1 MTDPIDRERALYR
14 YHLALQRGDF
24 AAVAAILRE
33 AESDPELA
41 RMVLALNAALEAEE
55 AACLPSPALSPLR
68 STNGQRPPGAP
79 IQEDYPMTFT
89 TLTSPA
95 QSTRPVRATRLA
107 PSLTLIAA
115 LVAVALFGA
124 LLLMNQSGGLFAT
137 GGGDLPPNG
146 GGDPLSAGAQRVV
159 TATPLPTDTLN
170 PGPIDTPTATPIP
183 ANVSPVMPIVVTA
196 TPLPFSDS
204 FGPTMIPPTALPWG
218 PGLSGQLPVLPV
230 GETMTGYLE
239 GDGNVGIYWF
249 DAPEAGT
256 FSLSVTALDFEPRL
270 LVYTL
275 DDPELGIQR
284 NAQDGPLPSVTLD
297 LGRGDRMLAFV
308 YSADRAASGQYLLN
322 VRAG

>member
-55 AACLPSPALSPLR
+55 AAGLPSPALSPLR

-89 TLTSPA
+89 TLASPA
-95 QSTRPVRATRLA
+95 QSTRPVRAARFA

-124 LLLMNQSGGLFAT
+124 LLLLNQSGGLFAT
-137 GGGDLPPNG
+137 GGGNLPPNG
-146 GGDPLSAGAQRVV
+146 GGDPLSAGAPRA
-159 TATPLPTDTLN
+159 TATPTV
-170 PGPIDTPTATPIP
+170 TPSATPIP
-183 ANVSPVMPIVVTA
+183 ANVSPAMPIVVTA
-196 TPLPFSDS
+196 TPMLIPDG

-218 PGLSGQLPVLPV
+218 PSLIGQLPVLPV
-230 GETMTGYLE
+230 GETMTGYLV

-249 DAPEAGT
+249 DSPEDGT
-256 FSLSVTALDFEPRL
+256 YSLSVTALDFEPRL

-275 DDPELGIQR
+275 DDPDLGIQR
-284 NAQDGPLPSVTLD
+284 TAEDGPLPSVTLD
-297 LGRGDRMLAFV
+297 LGRGDRMLVFV
-308 YSADRAASGQYLLN
+308 YSADRAASGQYLIS